1 MASSSSAT
9 NDAVMRL
16 HTESSEA
23 DGESA
28 AQCKLCEFT
37 GCENN
42 KFQDIINYVHDHAH
56 EVHIDGLSAQ
66 VQKQLLA
73 EFELDLTLQQIKTHF
88 LYHKCD
94 QKTVLNHV
102 LRELVPLISVTKQ
115 SCSVTQDGT
124 TIVDPKALN
133 VYLDSVKQVMSVYKH
148 LDTMRGPAA
157 RR

>member
-1 MASSSSAT
+1 MAAAAAMT
-9 NDAVMRL
+9 DAVM
-16 HTESSEA
+16 EA
-23 DGESA
+23 AGEGESA

-37 GCENN
+37 GCENP
-42 KFQDIINYVHDHAH
+42 KFQDIMNYVHDHAH

-66 VQKQLLA
+66 VQKQLLG
-73 EFELDLTLQQIKTHF
+73 EFSLDLTLQQIKTHF

>member
-1 MASSSSAT
+1 MAGSVAT
-9 NDAVMRL
+9 MDAVMAAASP
-16 HTESSEA
+16 EVAGEA
-23 DGESA
+23 ESA
-28 AQCKLCEFT
+28 AQCQLCEFT
-37 GCENN
+37 GCDNP

-66 VQKQLLA
+66 VQKQLAA
-73 EFELDLTLQQIKTHF
+73 EFSLELTLQQVKTHF

-133 VYLDSVKQVMSVYKH
+133 VYLDSVKQVMGLYKH

>member
-1 MASSSSAT
+1 MAGGAATTDAIMASAGLEV
-9 NDAVMRL
+9 AG
-16 HTESSEA
+16 EA
-23 DGESA
+23 ESA
-28 AQCKLCEFT
+28 ANCKLCEFT
-37 GCENN
+37 GCENP
-42 KFQDIINYVHDHAH
+42 KFQDIINYVHDHSH

-66 VQKQLLA
+66 VQKQLST
-73 EFELDLTLQQIKTHF
+73 EFALELTLQQIKTHF

-102 LRELVPLISVTKQ
+102 LRELVPLISITKQ
-115 SCSVTQDGT
+115 NCSVTQEGT

-133 VYLDSVKQVMSVYKH
+133 VYLDSVKQVMGLYKH